1 MLSDYSK
8 APVIWKLTSVACVPT
23 VSINI
28 SAFLESWDEK
38 GELTETMHD
47 GFPETFQRGMQLLS
61 QSLSA
66 PLTVGQKWFSKLSL
80 SEV

>member
-28 SAFLESWDEK
+28 SVFLESWDEK

-47 GFPETFQRGMQLLS
+47 GFPEGGMQLLS

>member
-28 SAFLESWDEK
+28 SVFLESWDEK

-47 GFPETFQRGMQLLS
+47 GFPETFQSQS